1 MLTLKSHIIKSFSEY
16 FAYSKEL
23 QTRNLRK
30 HIPAAMS
37 FPPGGPMKST
47 SFSPHPGSSLYCRQ
61 PLKSESQCSEPY
73 IKSLKCFFLF
83 FKNFIHLKCSS
94 EFFAS
99 SLKASFYINV
109 LGNLVFSRCFAY
121 QLCSVT
127 HQESKEG
134 VGPNFRKVNQD
145 RWDLYRLMERRMK
158 FQANKDRICQS
169 ISSQLH
175 QTIIFILGSGDNC

>member
-1 MLTLKSHIIKSFSEY
+1 
-16 FAYSKEL
+16 
-23 QTRNLRK
+23 
-30 HIPAAMS
+30 
-37 FPPGGPMKST
+37 MKST
-47 SFSPHPGSSLYCRQ
+47 SFSPHPGSSLYSRQ
-61 PLKSESQCSEPY
+61 PFQCSEPY
-73 IKSLKCFFLF
+73 KKSLKRFFLF
-83 FKNFIHLKCSS
+83 FKSFIHIKCSS

-99 SLKASFYINV
+99 SFKASFCINV
-109 LGNLVFSRCFAY
+109 LGNLVFSRSFAY

-127 HQESKEG
+127 HQDSKGG